1 MTRRWHAPRALSVLL
16 ALAGVAAFVSLGRWQ
31 QHRAV
36 EKEQLFAA
44 YAGAAEQVPVTL
56 DAARRAAGDA
66 TRYPLVSVRGHYDT
80 AHTYALDDQARE
92 GAVGSIAYA
101 IFEPADGSTAILVD
115 RGFVAGKVRGE
126 APPIPSLPAGEQQI
140 TALYAP
146 APGSGLH
153 LGGNALPRQATWPKR
168 SIYIDV
174 NDVAADAGRS
184 LDARVLKLAPDDA
197 SGFVRVWRPDVFPP
211 ERHRAYAF
219 TWFTLAAVV
228 VAVFVGMHWRKETK

>member
-1 MTRRWHAPRALSVLL
+1 VDRRWHTPRPVAVLL
-16 ALAGVAAFVSLGRWQ
+16 ALIGVAAFVWLGRWQ
-31 QHRAV
+31 VHRAV

-44 YAGAAEQVPVTL
+44 YAGAASQTPVTL
-56 DAARRAAGDA
+56 EAARRMTDA
-66 TRYPLVSVRGHYDT
+66 TRYPLVSVHGRYDT
-80 AHTYALDDQARE
+80 AHTYVLDDQARE

-101 IFEPADGSTAILVD
+101 IFEPADGSTAILVE
-115 RGFVAGKVRGE
+115 RGFVAGKTRGE
-126 APPIPSLPAGEQQI
+126 SPPIPALPADEQQI

-153 LGGNALPRQATWPKR
+153 LGGNALPRQTAWPKR
-168 SIYIDV
+168 SIYLDV

-184 LDARVLKLAPDDA
+184 LDARVLKLAPDA
-197 SGFVRVWRPDVFPP
+197 GSGFVRVWRPDVFPP

-228 VAVFVGMHWRKETK
+228 AAVFVGMHWRKQTK